1 MENVN
6 FFTRMEI
13 LVQIFTPKPRK
24 FFLTKSIF
32 FLQNAE
38 IIIFDHLFSFLVK
51 TTLADGSTSLSL
63 LVTLESALFASV
75 VKFHLPLPKILSKA
89 ASPSFIRQLLHV
101 LSGNLRG
108 KLSLI
113 WFDIN
118 SQLKYG

>member
-75 VKFHLPLPKILSKA
+75 VMFLLPLPKILSKA
-89 ASPSFIRQLLHV
+89 DSPSFIRQL
-101 LSGNLRG
+101 
-108 KLSLI
+108 
-113 WFDIN
+113 
-118 SQLKYG
+118 KYG